1 MKVYDETGQLLTS
14 VPDLK
19 KGWLENTQRL
29 VKHHPAKEEKS
40 RVEVMPGTTSLRHL
54 VIDQPAQD
62 AWDEYEDVQVY
73 HPYTPEELAERNKP
87 TESERLDVMEAAML
101 ELMLKQG
108 GVANV

>member
-14 VPDLK
+14 APDLK

-29 VKHHPAKEEKS
+29 VKHHPAQEEKS
-40 RVEVMPGTTSLRHL
+40 RVEVMPGTTGLRHL
-54 VIDQPAQD
+54 VIDQPARD

-87 TESERLDVMEAAML
+87 TLEQRVEATETALLEVM
-101 ELMLKQG
+101 LMQG
-108 GVANV
+108 GATHV